1 MHFTRSTIVAALLVT
16 TVVVAGER
24 TSSAQSADS
33 KDVVEARA
41 EFVRGA
47 AFIRELQYADALT
60 SFEKSA
66 KLRPHAATTY
76 NIGACHRAMGR
87 YALAKKTLQAALAQD
102 VASGGSE
109 LPPSLKT
116 ELNGFLVQIDGL
128 LAKVEVVMKPAD
140 AAIAVDGHPLEAA
153 SGTTGTTGTTGTST
167 MIAGTRPPGPGEAP
181 PAPTFTMIVD
191 PGSHVLTLTRKGF
204 ADAVVNQVFLPGS
217 STKLALELDRLPA
230 TLSFASGVPGS
241 VVTVDT
247 VDVGV
252 TPVDIQRPAGR
263 HHVTVKKP
271 GFIMYEADLDAHPG
285 ERVDLRANLK
295 EDKPALTQRWWFWT
309 AAGVLVAGVAAGTYF
324 ATRPSPERP
333 ALNGG
338 GLGWTL
344 QAQ

>member
-1 MHFTRSTIVAALLVT
+1 MSGGLVT
-16 TVVVAGER
+16 GEEASFAQAAG
-24 TSSAQSADS
+24 ADS

-60 SFEKSA
+60 AFEKSA

-87 YALAKKTLQAALAQD
+87 YALARKTLRASLAQD
-102 VASGGSE
+102 TAAGGSE

-116 ELNGFLVQIDGL
+116 ELNGFLAQIEQL
-128 LAKVEVVMKPAD
+128 LVKVEVVLKPAD
-140 AAIAVDGHPLEAA
+140 AAFAVDGHPLEAA
-153 SGTTGTTGTTGTST
+153 GPSEQGAAGTTT
-167 MIAGTRPPGPGEAP
+167 MVAGTRPPGPGEAP
-181 PAPTFTMIVD
+181 PVSTFTMIID
-191 PGSHVLTLTRKGF
+191 PGSHVLTFGRKGF
-204 ADAVVNQVFLPGS
+204 ADAVVNKAFTPGS
-217 STKLALELDRLPA
+217 STKLELELDRLPA
-230 TLSFASGVPGS
+230 TLAFASSLPGAI
-241 VVTVDT
+241 VIVDT

-263 HHVTVKKP
+263 HHVSVKKP
-271 GFIMYEADLDAHPG
+271 GFITYEADLDAHPG
-285 ERVDLRANLK
+285 ERVDLKANLK